1 MITAEHGHTKV
12 VVPTY
17 NERDNLPTLL
27 TRLLVLPVP
36 DLRVLVVDDGSPDG
50 TGELADELARSSGGR
65 VQVLHRAVKDGLG
78 RAYVAGMGRALAG
91 GAGTVIQLD
100 ADLSH
105 PVETVPLMLAALT
118 DGPADVVVG
127 SRYVAGGSTAQEWP
141 WRRRALSR
149 AANSYVDHVLHLG
162 VRDVTSGFKA
172 WRAEAL
178 RAVDLPS
185 CNAQGYAFQIELA
198 FRCRRLGLVVEELPI
213 HFADRSHGRSKM
225 TFAVQREAAVLPWR
239 LRRRTIPV
247 GTVTDTSAH
256 VEALAV
262 GR

>member
-1 MITAEHGHTKV
+1 MIAAEHGHTRV

-17 NERDNLPTLL
+17 NERANLPIVLE
-27 TRLLVLPVP
+27 RLLALPVP

-50 TGELADELARSSGGR
+50 TGELADDLARSSGHR
-65 VQVLHRAVKDGLG
+65 VQVLHRAVKNGLG
-78 RAYVAGMGRALAG
+78 RAYVAGMSNALAH
-91 GAGTVIQLD
+91 GATTVIQLD

-105 PVETVPLMLAALT
+105 PVETVPLMLAALN

-127 SRYVAGGSTAQEWP
+127 SRYVAGGSTAREWP
-141 WRRRALSR
+141 WHRRALSR
-149 AANSYVDHVLHLG
+149 AANSYVDHMLHLG

-185 CNAQGYAFQIELA
+185 CDAQGYAFQIELA

-213 HFADRSHGRSKM
+213 RFADRSHGRSKM

-239 LRRRTIPV
+239 LRRRGVPV
-247 GTVTDTSAH
+247 VTAVPARPA
-256 VEALAV
+256 VEALT
-262 GR
+262 GSR

>member
-1 MITAEHGHTKV
+1 MIAAEHGHTRV
-12 VVPTY
+12 VIPTY
-17 NERDNLPTLL
+17 NERANLPTLL
-27 TRLLVLPVP
+27 ARLLALPVP

-50 TGELADELARSSGGR
+50 TGELAEEWARSSEGR

-78 RAYVAGMGRALAG
+78 RAYVAGMGHALAH
-91 GAGTVIQLD
+91 GAATVIQLD

-105 PVETVPLMLAALT
+105 PVETVPLMLAALA
-118 DGPADVVVG
+118 DGSADVVVG
-127 SRYVAGGSTAQEWP
+127 SRYVAGGSTAREWP

-185 CNAQGYAFQIELA
+185 CDAQGYAFQIELA

-225 TFAVQREAAVLPWR
+225 TFAVQREAALLPWR
-239 LRRRTIPV
+239 LRRRGLPLTTPV
-247 GTVTDTSAH
+247 DARPA
-256 VEALAV
+256 VEARV
-262 GR
+262 GGR

>member
-1 MITAEHGHTKV
+1 MITAEHGHTWV

-27 TRLLVLPVP
+27 TRLLALPLP

-50 TGELADELARSSGGR
+50 TGELADDWARSSDGR
-65 VQVLHRAVKDGLG
+65 VQVLHRSVKDGLG
-78 RAYVAGMGRALAG
+78 RAYVAGMSRAMAQ
-91 GAGTVIQLD
+91 GAVTVIQLD

-105 PVETVPLMLAALT
+105 PIETVPLMLAALA

-127 SRYVAGGSTAQEWP
+127 SRYVAGGSTAREWP

-149 AANSYVDHVLHLG
+149 AANFYVDHVLHLG

-172 WRAEAL
+172 WRGDAL

-185 CNAQGYAFQIELA
+185 CDAQGYAFQIELA

-225 TFAVQREAAVLPWR
+225 SFAVQREAAVLPWR
-239 LRRRTIPV
+239 LRRRTVPFSTADASSTV
-247 GTVTDTSAH
+247 G
-256 VEALAV
+256 ALVA